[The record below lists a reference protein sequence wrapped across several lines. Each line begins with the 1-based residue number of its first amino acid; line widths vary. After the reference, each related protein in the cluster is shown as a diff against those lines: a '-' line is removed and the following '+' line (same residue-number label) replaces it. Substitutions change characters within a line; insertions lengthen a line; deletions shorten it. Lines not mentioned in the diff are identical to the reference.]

1 MSDTIHNT
9 LRFDYRGAHVLVT
22 GGTSG
27 IGAAIAAAYREADAA
42 VTITG
47 TRAGAADYDEDLSG
61 YRYLQL
67 DVEDAAQIAT
77 VAAAQQQL
85 DVLVNNAGLALPSL
99 GLDEYEPDV
108 FARAV
113 NMHLVSAYRM
123 AKGCQPALSAS
134 RLAGGASIIGIASMS
149 SYFGIGI
156 VPGYGAAKTG
166 LLGLTRT
173 LAVEWGP
180 RNIRVNAVAV
190 GLCESRMTA
199 STFANPQWAKPTL
212 DRTPAGRLGVPQ
224 DVTGAVLFLTSA
236 GASWITGQT
245 LPIDGGFTVSG

>member
-9 LRFDYRGAHVLVT
+9 LRFDYRGARVLVT

-27 IGAAIAAAYREADAA
+27 IGAAIAAAYREAGAE

-47 TRAGAADYDEDLSG
+47 TRAAAADYDEDLSG

-67 DVEDAAQIAT
+67 DVEDAAQVGK

-113 NMHLVSAYRM
+113 NMHLVAAYRM
-123 AKGCQPALSAS
+123 AKGCQSALSAS
-134 RLAGGASIIGIASMS
+134 KLAGGASIIGIASMS

-166 LLGLTRT
+166 LLGLTRA
-173 LAVEWGP
+173 LAVEWGSK
-180 RNIRVNAVAV
+180 NIRVNAVAV

-199 STFANPQWAKPTL
+199 GTLSNPQYYQPTL
-212 DRTPAGRLGVPQ
+212 QRTPLGRVGAPA
-224 DVTGAVLFLTSA
+224 DVVGAVLFLTSA
-236 GASWITGQT
+236 QASWITGQT